1 MKGMKYAIMCSALSL
16 VFYYHNLMIGGGFWG
31 YMAGII
37 IFSSIAR
44 TVRSLRSDASRRRF

>member
-1 MKGMKYAIMCSALSL
+1 MKGMKYAILCSALSL

-37 IFSSIAR
+37 YLFTYRAHSTLLA
-44 TVRSLRSDASRRRF
+44 DASRRRF